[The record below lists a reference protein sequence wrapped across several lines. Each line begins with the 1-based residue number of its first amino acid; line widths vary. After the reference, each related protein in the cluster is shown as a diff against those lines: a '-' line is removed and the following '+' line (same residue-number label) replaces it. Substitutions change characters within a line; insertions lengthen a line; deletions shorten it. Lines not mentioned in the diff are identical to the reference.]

1 MTNEPTHGA
10 GSGGVGASA
19 PVAGKKDAA
28 YFQYFPGNYRWS
40 SGMINL
46 LGVAP
51 YGGSDISELHRI
63 GLALKDK
70 SGTDDDAWYDAF
82 EAMGDRIRAQA
93 ESFDANGYRI
103 SAAHAYLRA
112 CNYYQFGER
121 FLTPKTPRSDA
132 AYLTALAC
140 FRKHLDLGDIQG
152 DVVEVPY
159 GDGLSMPAYF
169 IHAQNATSERSP
181 CMVFFGGLD
190 ITKEIQFT
198 RGVPD
203 LIKRGISCLVIDGP
217 GTGEAIRFRG
227 QFLRHDYEVPGSA
240 CIDFLEQRADVD
252 AARIG
257 IVAMSLGGYYA
268 PRAASFDARWA
279 CCIAWGAQ
287 WDYHAVWKKRIDA
300 ALKASL
306 SVPGHHILW
315 IFGVDDY
322 DTALKMLEPFK
333 LDGVVQRMTCPFL
346 ITHGSEDEQVTMA
359 DANRLLDACGSRD
372 KTLRVYTPE
381 EGGAQHCQRDYLPLV
396 VADMWNWAGDR
407 LLRLAR

>member
-1 MTNEPTHGA
+1 MNTQSASN
-10 GSGGVGASA
+10 GSNASHTA
-19 PVAGKKDAA
+19 AVAGKKDAA

-40 SGMINL
+40 SGMINMM
-46 LGVAP
+46 GVAP

-63 GLALKDK
+63 GLMLKDK
-70 SGTDDDAWYDAF
+70 AGADDQAWFDACVT
-82 EAMGDRIRAQA
+82 MGDRIRLQA
-93 ESFDANGYRI
+93 EGFDAKGYRH
-103 SAAHAYLRA
+103 SAAHSYLRA

-121 FLTPKTPRSDA
+121 FLTPKTPQSDA
-132 AYLTALAC
+132 AYQTAMDCFKRHLA
-140 FRKHLDLGDIQG
+140 LGDITG
-152 DVVEVPY
+152 EVVEVPY
-159 GDGLSMPAYF
+159 DNGKSMPAYF
-169 IHAQNATSERSP
+169 IHAQNPRSERTP

-217 GTGEAIRFRG
+217 GTGEAVRFRE

-252 AARIG
+252 PQRIG

-268 PRAASFDARWA
+268 PRAAAFDHRWA

-287 WDYHAVWKKRIDA
+287 WDYHAIWKKRIDA
-300 ALKASL
+300 ALKASM

-315 IFGVDDY
+315 IFGVQTY
-322 DTALKMLEPFK
+322 EEALEKLLPFK
-333 LDGVVQRMTCPFL
+333 LDGVVQKMTCPFL

-359 DANRLLDACGSRD
+359 DAKKLLDACGSKD
-372 KTLRVYTPE
+372 KTLRVYTAE

-407 LLRLAR
+407 LFA

>member
-1 MTNEPTHGA
+1 MTATTQD
-10 GSGGVGASA
+10 SA
-19 PVAGKKDAA
+19 PVAGKQDAP

-40 SGMINL
+40 SAMINL
-46 LGVAP
+46 MGVAP

-63 GLALKDK
+63 GLMLKGK
-70 SGTDDDAWYDAF
+70 AGTDDQAWFDACKT
-82 EAMGDRIRAQA
+82 MGDRIREQA
-93 ESFDANGYRI
+93 EGFDAKGHRF
-103 SAAHAYLRA
+103 SAAHSYLRA

-121 FLTPKTPRSDA
+121 FVSPKTPESDA
-132 AYLTALAC
+132 AYKVAMDCFKRHLA
-140 FRKHLDLGDIQG
+140 LGDIQG
-152 DVVEVPY
+152 EVVEVPY
-159 GDGLSMPAYF
+159 KGVDGSTVSMPAYF
-169 IHAQNATSERSP
+169 IKAQNPKGERTP

-227 QFLRHDYEVPGSA
+227 QFLRHDYEVPASA
-240 CIDFLEQRADVD
+240 CIDFLEKRTDVD
-252 AARIG
+252 PKRIG

-268 PRAASFDARWA
+268 PRAASFDHRWA
-279 CCIAWGAQ
+279 CCIAWGPQ

-300 ALKASL
+300 ALKASM

-315 IFGVDDY
+315 IFGVETY
-322 DTALKMLEPFK
+322 DEALEKLRPFK
-333 LDGVVQRMTCPFL
+333 LDGVVQKMTCPFL
-346 ITHGSEDEQVTMA
+346 ITHGSQDEQVTMA
-359 DANRLLDACGSRD
+359 DAQNLLDAAGSKD

-396 VADMWNWAGDR
+396 VADMWNWAEER
-407 LLRLAR
+407 LFA

>member
-1 MTNEPTHGA
+1 MTTSSTAAHGA
-10 GSGGVGASA
+10 ASDA
-19 PVAGKKDAA
+19 PVAGKADAA

-40 SGMINL
+40 SGMINMM
-46 LGVAP
+46 GVAP

-63 GLALKDK
+63 GLMLQGK
-70 SGTDDDAWYDAF
+70 SGTDDQAWF
-82 EAMGDRIRAQA
+82 EACKTMGDRIREQA
-93 ESFDANGYRI
+93 EGFDAKGYRI
-103 SAAHAYLRA
+103 SAAHSYLRA

-121 FLTPKTPRSDA
+121 FLTPKTPESDA
-132 AYLTALAC
+132 AYQTAVEC
-140 FRKHLDLGDIQG
+140 FKRHLVLGDIKG
-152 DVVEVPY
+152 EVVEVPY
-159 GDGLSMPAYF
+159 DNGQSMPAYF
-169 IHAQNATSERSP
+169 IHAQNATSKRTP

-240 CIDFLEQRADVD
+240 CIDYLLTRDDVD
-252 AARIG
+252 PERIG

-268 PRAASFDARWA
+268 PRAAAFDERWA

-287 WDYHAVWKKRIDA
+287 WDYHAVWKKRVDS
-300 ALKASL
+300 ALKASM

-315 IFGVDDY
+315 IFGVETY
-322 DTALKMLEPFK
+322 DEALEKLLPFK
-333 LDGVVQRMTCPFL
+333 LDGVVQKMTCPFL
-346 ITHGSEDEQVTMA
+346 ITHGTADEQVTMA
-359 DANRLLDACGSRD
+359 HAHALLDACGSQD

-407 LLRLAR
+407 LGV

>member
-1 MTNEPTHGA
+1 MSAVPA
-10 GSGGVGASA
+10 SDSA
-19 PVAGKKDAA
+19 PVSGKKDAA

-63 GLALKDK
+63 GLMLKDK
-70 SGTDDDAWYDAF
+70 PGTDDNAWYEAF
-82 EAMGDRIRAQA
+82 ETMGDHIREQA
-93 ESFDANGYRI
+93 EGFDAKGYRY
-103 SAAHAYLRA
+103 SAAHSYLRA

-132 AYLTALAC
+132 AYHVALKC
-140 FRKHLDLGDIQG
+140 FRRHLELSDIDG
-152 DVVEVPY
+152 EVVEVPY
-159 GDGLSMPAYF
+159 KGPGGEDQSMPAYF
-169 IHAQNATSERSP
+169 IHAQNATSGKPP
-181 CMVFFGGLD
+181 CLVFFGGLD

-240 CIDFLEQRADVD
+240 CIDYLLTRDDVD
-252 AARIG
+252 PDRIG

-268 PRAASFDARWA
+268 PRAASFDDRWK
-279 CCIAWGAQ
+279 CCIAWGPQ
-287 WDYHAVWKKRIDA
+287 WDYHAVWKKRIDSA
-300 ALKASL
+300 MKASM

-315 IFGVDDY
+315 IFGIHDY
-322 DTALKMLEPFK
+322 DTALKKLEPFK
-333 LDGVVQRMTCPFL
+333 LDGVVQKMTCPFL
-346 ITHGSEDEQVTMA
+346 ITHGSEDEQVTTA
-359 DANRLLDACGSRD
+359 DAEKLLAACGSKD

-407 LLRLAR
+407 LFA